1 MSAIPASPN
10 YSPTSLRNA
19 WLVTIAFLALF
30 TLWRMSIAA
39 GLPLSV
45 DESYYIA
52 WSKTPD
58 FGYWTKPPLI
68 AWAIGLVR
76 SVCGDSAACVRT
88 VPLSTFA
95 LSTLL
100 IFALARQLGAKA
112 WTACLAACA
121 FISLPLTAFYGI
133 AATTDSLLLLFW
145 ISTMLLL
152 HRALEG
158 GRTVWL
164 LVGVSA
170 GLGLLS
176 KYSMGIF
183 ALSGLLCLL
192 HPQWRHWLRSPWP
205 YLAALTAAIVFAPNL
220 WWNLTHG
227 SPTLTHTAEISQNKG
242 YGLHPAALAS
252 FLSAQFLMAGPVL
265 LCAFLIWLKQI
276 TRKLSANDWYLLAFA
291 LPFLTVISLQA
302 LLSRAHANWAA
313 PTYVAVTLAAVL
325 FLAARHPRWLALSFA
340 FNLAVTTALYHFD
353 FLVAQPFHLARSV
366 KTDPYWALRNW
377 PGVIEQ
383 IRQAAAAHGAA
394 ENFTVA
400 SDDRAVLAQLQA
412 NLPLPAGAA
421 LGWQR
426 GAKPQNHFD
435 QRFRLPAKPAGAV
448 LLVTQTADSEVLQA
462 FPAAKSAGQAVSNQ
476 IPDRPLAFRLWWI
489 GS

>member
-1 MSAIPASPN
+1 MSVIPLKHTPN
-10 YSPTSLRNA
+10 SLRNA
-19 WLVTIAFLALF
+19 WLVTLASLLLF
-30 TLWRMSIAA
+30 TLWRLQIAA
-39 GLPLSV
+39 SLPLSV

-100 IFALARQLGAKA
+100 LFALARQLGAKA
-112 WTACLAACA
+112 WTACLVACA

-152 HRALEG
+152 RRALEA
-158 GRTVWL
+158 GRTIWL
-164 LVGVSA
+164 LVGLSA

-183 ALSGLLCLL
+183 AVSALLCLL

-205 YLAALTAAIVFAPNL
+205 YLAAGAAAVVFAPNL

-227 SPTLTHTAEISQNKG
+227 SPTLTHTAEISQNSG
-242 YGLHPAALAS
+242 YGLHPAALGA
-252 FLSAQFLMAGPVL
+252 FLSAQFLMAGPIL
-265 LCAFLIWLKQI
+265 LCAFLFWIRQI
-276 TRKLSANDWYLLAFA
+276 MRKMSADEWYLLAFA

-313 PTYVAVTLAAVL
+313 PTYVAVTLAAVF

-340 FNLAVTTALYHFD
+340 GNLAATTALYHFD
-353 FLVAQPFHLARSV
+353 FLVAQPLQLARSV

-383 IRQAAAAHGAA
+383 VRQAAIADGSA
-394 ENFTVA
+394 EKFAVA

-421 LGWQR
+421 MGWQR

-435 QRFRLPAKPAGAV
+435 QRFRLPARPDGAV
-448 LLVTQTADSEVLQA
+448 LLVTQAADSEVLQA
-462 FPAAKSAGQAVSNQ
+462 FPLARSAGQAASSQ
-476 IPDRPLAFRLWWI
+476 IPDRPLNFKLWWV